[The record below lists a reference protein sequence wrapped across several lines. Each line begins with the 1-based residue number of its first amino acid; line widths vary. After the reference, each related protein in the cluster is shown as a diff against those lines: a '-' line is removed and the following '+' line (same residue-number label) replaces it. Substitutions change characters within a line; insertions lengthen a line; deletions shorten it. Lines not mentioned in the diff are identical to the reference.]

1 MPFAT
6 SVLLASSLI
15 SLVVGCLLGWLSQR
29 GRVAAQQRSIDEA
42 VAENRRLQSEGAKAS
57 ISASASEATAKSERQ
72 HADQLK
78 EERNR
83 LAAEKEAAEKRATAA
98 QTQLAEES
106 KQAERLKSD
115 RESLRDQFEALAGK
129 ILEEKAKTFTEQ
141 NDTNIG
147 RLLNPLHSS
156 LKDIDEKTRQ
166 LEEKREGA
174 YREVLNEIKN
184 VKETHDRL
192 RLETTQLVQALR
204 TPRVRGN
211 WGELQ
216 LKKCVEFAGMVEHA
230 SFDVQVSVVSGED
243 RLRPDCV
250 IHLPNQRTIVIDAK
264 TPFDA
269 FLDAMAATDETIRA
283 MKMAAHGERVRQH
296 LNDLSSK
303 AYWRQ
308 FRDSPD
314 FVVCFL
320 SAEVLFSA
328 ALEQDPSLIEHGAN
342 SKVILATPTTLIA
355 LLKAVAYG
363 WQQMDITRNAIDI
376 RKAGQDL
383 YNKLAVAHEHFLNMG
398 KAITSSVRHYN
409 SLVGSVEGRGSVFSL
424 ARNMGAMGVGQIEI
438 ADLPPI
444 ELATRD
450 LEADDWIPGL
460 LPGTQENED

>member
-1 MPFAT
+1 
-6 SVLLASSLI
+6 
-15 SLVVGCLLGWLSQR
+15 
-29 GRVAAQQRSIDEA
+29 
-42 VAENRRLQSEGAKAS
+42 
-57 ISASASEATAKSERQ
+57 
-72 HADQLK
+72 
-78 EERNR
+78 
-83 LAAEKEAAEKRATAA
+83 
-98 QTQLAEES
+98 
-106 KQAERLKSD
+106 
-115 RESLRDQFEALAGK
+115 
-129 ILEEKAKTFTEQ
+129 
-141 NDTNIG
+141 
-147 RLLNPLHSS
+147 
-156 LKDIDEKTRQ
+156 
-166 LEEKREGA
+166 
-174 YREVLNEIKN
+174 
-184 VKETHDRL
+184 
-192 RLETTQLVQALR
+192 
-204 TPRVRGN
+204 
-211 WGELQ
+211 
-216 LKKCVEFAGMVEHA
+216 MVEHA
-230 SFDVQVSVVSGED
+230 SFDLQVSVVAGEE

-296 LNDLSSK
+296 LTDLSGK

-328 ALEQDPSLIEHGAN
+328 ALEQDPGLIEYGAN

-376 RKAGQDL
+376 RKAGRDL

-398 KAITSSVRHYN
+398 KAITNSVRHYN

-438 ADLPPI
+438 AELPPI

-450 LEADDWIPGL
+450 LKADDWIPGL
-460 LPGTQENED
+460 LPGSQENDD

>member
-1 MPFAT
+1 
-6 SVLLASSLI
+6 
-15 SLVVGCLLGWLSQR
+15 
-29 GRVAAQQRSIDEA
+29 
-42 VAENRRLQSEGAKAS
+42 
-57 ISASASEATAKSERQ
+57 
-72 HADQLK
+72 
-78 EERNR
+78 
-83 LAAEKEAAEKRATAA
+83 
-98 QTQLAEES
+98 
-106 KQAERLKSD
+106 
-115 RESLRDQFEALAGK
+115 
-129 ILEEKAKTFTEQ
+129 
-141 NDTNIG
+141 
-147 RLLNPLHSS
+147 
-156 LKDIDEKTRQ
+156 

-192 RLETTQLVQALR
+192 RMETTQLVQALR
-204 TPRVRGN
+204 SPRVRGN

-230 SFDVQVSVVSGED
+230 SFDVQVSIAAGEE

-296 LNDLSSK
+296 LTDLSGK

-328 ALEQDPSLIEHGAN
+328 ALEQDPGLIEYGTN

-355 LLKAVAYG
+355 LLKAVAFG
-363 WQQMDITRNAIDI
+363 WQQMDVTRNAIDI
-376 RKAGQDL
+376 RTVGQDL

-398 KAITSSVRHYN
+398 KAITNSVRHYN

-438 ADLPPI
+438 AELPPI

-450 LEADDWIPGL
+450 LKADDWIPGL
-460 LPGTQENED
+460 LSGSQENED